1 MKTKNPTL
9 YIITNKIQGT
19 LYVGVT
25 SDLIRRVSEHK
36 NGTGSDFTSKY
47 RCYLL
52 VWYQSFETMFEAIS
66 NEKLLKMKSRLY
78 KIKLIENRNPTW
90 NDLSKEFFQ

>member
-1 MKTKNPTL
+1 MRTKNPTL
-9 YIITNKIQGT
+9 YIMTNKIQGT

-78 KIKLIENRNPTW
+78 KVQLIESKNPTW
-90 NDLSKEFFQ
+90 NDFSKELFQ